1 MATLTPTL
9 TLAGTAADFG
19 ASLSLSK
26 SMQLTVGPPLK
37 GISKISLVGDATA
50 SDILTATNSTTTY
63 VYVKN
68 TDSTNHIKLFT
79 GASELFGIIWPGEF
93 SFFSIIDGEGLKVQA
108 NTGNCILE
116 YGYWT
121 KS

>member
-9 TLAGTAADFG
+9 TLSSTDVTTDP
-19 ASLSLSK
+19 LSF
-26 SMQLTVGPPLK
+26 TVTG
-37 GISKISLVGDATA
+37 GITVTNPAVNMARVSLVGDATA

-79 GASELFGIIWPGEF
+79 GASELFGILWPGQF
-93 SFFSIIDGEGLKVQA
+93 SFFAIIDGEGLKVQA
-108 NTGNCILE
+108 NTGNCVLE

-121 KS
+121 KG

>member
-1 MATLTPTL
+1 MATLTPKL
-9 TLAGTAADFG
+9 TLASTDV
-19 ASLSLSK
+19 SSDTLSLSVNAP
-26 SMQLTVGPPLK
+26 LTVGPPQV
-37 GISKISLVGDATA
+37 GISKMSLVGDATA

-68 TDSTNHIKLFT
+68 TDATNHIKLFT

-108 NTGNCILE
+108 NTGNCVLE

-121 KS
+121 KA